1 MPKIIL
7 NDYEKSQIKRER
19 GMNAFERAARIAEL
33 AAKVNAIKRGE
44 SQCKIASYRAPGEI
58 TTLLMAR
65 GRK

>member
-7 NDYEKSQIKRER
+7 NDYEKSQAKREK
-19 GMNAFERAARIAEL
+19 GINSFERAARIAEL
-33 AAKVNAIKRGE
+33 ATKLNAIKRGE
-44 SQCKIASYRAPGEI
+44 SQCRIAGHRAPGEI